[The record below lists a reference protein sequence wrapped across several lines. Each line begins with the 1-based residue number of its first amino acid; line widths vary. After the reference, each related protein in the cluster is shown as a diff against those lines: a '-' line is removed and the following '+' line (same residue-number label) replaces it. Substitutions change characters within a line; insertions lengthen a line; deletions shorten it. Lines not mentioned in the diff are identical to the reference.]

1 MDITEKIDDLIEGK
15 KKKFKI
21 KIDSDVMDQK
31 KGIRIP
37 TPPTGGTMKDKK
49 KYNRKQKY
57 KKVYE
62 AKIPLKWGNKKNDIP
77 CDHCKQI
84 IGKGYGGQAKIK
96 GHWVDLCDD
105 CMEEIEMNQ

>member
-1 MDITEKIDDLIEGK
+1 MKFKQYIDEGK

-49 KYNRKQKY
+49 KYNRK
-57 KKVYE
+57 KKH
-62 AKIPLKWGNKKNDIP
+62 K
-77 CDHCKQI
+77 
-84 IGKGYGGQAKIK
+84 KGYEK
-96 GHWVDLCDD
+96 D
-105 CMEEIEMNQ
+105 M

>member
-1 MDITEKIDDLIEGK
+1 MKFRDYIEEGKK

-49 KYNRKQKY
+49 KYNRKQKH
-57 KKVYE
+57 K
-62 AKIPLKWGNKKNDIP
+62 
-77 CDHCKQI
+77 
-84 IGKGYGGQAKIK
+84 KGYEK
-96 GHWVDLCDD
+96 G
-105 CMEEIEMNQ
+105 M